1 MQLRVRAL
9 LFWAI
14 LSISLALTIGI
25 QFLPAQFQLREGDV
39 ARQTIK
45 SPRRVQFVSQV
56 LTKQARD
63 EAAARVADIY
73 AYDPA
78 LATQQVQKLR
88 NLGDQVTAIRQS
100 TNLTDEEKQV
110 QLSRLPE
117 TGLSPEGVAAVLRLS
132 EAEWNQ
138 VRNEAVRLVSEA
150 MRSRITSE
158 QVDSVRQQLPV
169 QLSPGLSP
177 LQARVAL
184 ELARAYIVPNLTID
198 PAQTEAAREA
208 ARRRVEPVVVT
219 VEAGEVI
226 LRDGEV
232 ATPLALEKLAA
243 TGLSSGSIDLY
254 QLGSVGLIAASLAA
268 ALSLYLAVFEPR
280 TVLSVRRIGLLAVLI
295 VGAVLAARLTIPG
308 RPYYELAFP
317 AAAVPMLAG
326 ALLGPGVGLG
336 SLFALTG
343 LLTLAGS
350 GTPQFVVYCLVTG
363 LMGLLAARSTSRTHH
378 FFLAGLGVTVAGLT
392 ASLGF
397 RLIARD
403 LEPMSLGILAFLCV
417 VNGLLSAALTVGS
430 LVVLGHIFGITTGS
444 HLLELADPNQP
455 LLRRLLAEAPGTYY
469 HSLIVGNLAERA
481 AEAVKADKLL
491 VRVGA
496 YYHDIGKL
504 VRPGFYTENQAP
516 GENIHDRLDPRVSV
530 ELIRAHV
537 TDGLELARRHRLPGR
552 VRDLIAEH
560 HGTTLIQYFYHR
572 AKELGLNVSPDEFRY
587 PGPKPGSK
595 EAAILMLADTVE
607 ATARSARSHTPEELD
622 AIVDRMVALRIAEGQ
637 LDECDLTLGDI
648 ERVKQALKEGL
659 RGIYHP
665 RTEYPALE
673 TPSQPELPGL
683 PEAHDAERP

>member
-1 MQLRVRAL
+1 MRLPVRAL
-9 LFWAI
+9 LFWAV
-14 LSISLALTIGI
+14 LSVSLTLTLGI
-25 QFLPAQFQLREGDV
+25 QFLPGQFQLREGDV

-45 SPRRVQFVSQV
+45 SPRRVQFVSQF
-56 LTKQARD
+56 LTNQARE
-63 EAAARVADIY
+63 EAAARIADIY

-78 LATQQVQKLR
+78 LAGQQVQRLR
-88 NLGDQVTAIRQS
+88 NLGDQITAIRQS
-100 TNLTDEEKQV
+100 TNLTDDEKRT
-110 QLSRLPE
+110 QLSRLSE
-117 TGLSPEGVAAVLRLS
+117 SGLSPEGILAVLRLS

-150 MRSRITSE
+150 MRNRITAE
-158 QVDSVRQQLPV
+158 QVGAVRDQLPA
-169 QLSPGLSP
+169 QLSPDLNP
-177 LQARVAL
+177 LQARVAV
-184 ELARAYIVPNLTID
+184 ELARAHIVPNLTVD
-198 PAQTEAAREA
+198 AAQTEAAREA

-232 ATPLALEKLAA
+232 ATVLALEKLAA
-243 TGLSSGSIDLY
+243 TGLASGGIDLY
-254 QLGSVGLIAASLAA
+254 QLGSVGLIAAGLAA
-268 ALSLYLAVFEPR
+268 ALAGYLAVFEPR
-280 TVLSVRRIGLLAVLI
+280 TILSIRRFGLIAVLI
-295 VGAVLAARLTIPG
+295 VGAVLVARLTIPG

-326 ALLGPGVGLG
+326 ALLGPGVGLAG
-336 SLFALTG
+336 LVTLVG
-343 LLTLAGS
+343 LLMLVGS
-350 GTPQFVVYCLVTG
+350 GTPQLAVYGLATG
-363 LMGLLAARSTSRTHH
+363 LAGLLAAQPTARTHH
-378 FFLAGLGVTVAGLT
+378 FFLAGVGVALTGLAAT
-392 ASLGF
+392 LGF
-397 RLIARD
+397 RLMVRD
-403 LEPMSLGILAFLCV
+403 LEPMSLPLLAFLCL

-430 LVVLGHIFGITTGS
+430 LAVLGYIFGITTGS

-455 LLRRLLAEAPGTYY
+455 LLRRLLVEAPGTYY

-572 AKELGLNVSPDEFRY
+572 AKELGLNVSPEEFRY
-587 PGPKPGSK
+587 PGPKPRSK

-607 ATARSARSHTPEELD
+607 ATARSARSHTPEDLD

-648 ERVKQALKEGL
+648 ERIKQALKEGL

-673 TPSQPELPGL
+673 APKQQL
-683 PEAHDAERP
+683 PEPNDTERP

>member
-1 MQLRVRAL
+1 MQPLTRAL
-9 LFWAI
+9 LFWAV
-14 LSISLALTIGI
+14 LSASLTLTLGI
-25 QFLPAQFQLREGDV
+25 QFLPGQFQLREGDV

-45 SPRRVQFVSQV
+45 SPRRVQFVSQF
-56 LTKQARD
+56 LTHQARE

-78 LATQQVQKLR
+78 LAGQQLQRLR
-88 NLGDQVTAIRQS
+88 NLSDQITAIRQS
-100 TNLTDEEKQV
+100 TNLTADEKRA
-110 QLSRLPE
+110 QLGRLPE
-117 TGLSPEGVAAVLRLS
+117 SGLSAEGVLAVLGLS

-138 VRNEAVRLVSEA
+138 ARNEAVRLVSEA
-150 MRSRITSE
+150 MRNRITPE
-158 QVDSVRQQLPV
+158 QVAAVREQLPA

-177 LQARVAL
+177 LQARVAV
-184 ELARAYIVPNLTID
+184 ELARAHIAPNLTVD
-198 PAQTEAAREA
+198 AAQTEAAREA

-232 ATPLALEKLAA
+232 ANPLALERLAA
-243 TGLSSGSIDLY
+243 TGLLSGGIDLY
-254 QLGSVGLIAASLAA
+254 QLGSVGLISAGLAA
-268 ALSLYLAVFEPR
+268 ALAGYLAVFEPR
-280 TVLSVRRIGLLAVLI
+280 TILSIRRFGLITVLI
-295 VGAVLAARLTIPG
+295 VGAVLAARLTVPG

-326 ALLGPGVGLG
+326 ALLGPGVGLA
-336 SLFALTG
+336 SLATLAG
-343 LLTLAGS
+343 LLMLVGS
-350 GTPQFVVYCLVTG
+350 GTPQLAVFTLATG
-363 LMGLLAARSTSRTHH
+363 LAGLLAARPSARTQH
-378 FFLAGLGVTVAGLT
+378 FFLAGLGVAL
-392 ASLGF
+392 ASLAATLGF
-397 RLIARD
+397 RLIVRD
-403 LEPMSLGILAFLCV
+403 LEPMSLAILGFLCL

-430 LVVLGHIFGITTGS
+430 LAVLGYIFGITTGS

-504 VRPGFYTENQAP
+504 LRPGFYTENQAL
-516 GENIHDRLDPRVSV
+516 GENIHDRLHPRVSA

-537 TDGLELARRHRLPGR
+537 ADGLELARRHRLPGR

-572 AKELGLNVSPDEFRY
+572 AKELGLNVSPEEFRY
-587 PGPKPGSK
+587 PGPKPRSK

-648 ERVKQALKEGL
+648 ERIKRALKEGL

-665 RTEYPALE
+665 RTEYPPLE
-673 TPSQPELPGL
+673 TPKQQL
-683 PEAHDAERP
+683 PEPHDTERT

>member
-1 MQLRVRAL
+1 MRLPTRAL
-9 LFWAI
+9 LFWAV
-14 LSISLALTIGI
+14 LAVSLTLTLGI
-25 QFLPAQFQLREGDV
+25 QFLPGQFQLREGDV

-45 SPRRVQFVSQV
+45 SPRRVQFVSQF
-56 LTKQARD
+56 LTNQARE

-78 LATQQVQKLR
+78 LAGQQVQRLR
-88 NLGDQVTAIRQS
+88 NLGDQITAIRQS
-100 TNLTDEEKQV
+100 TNLTDDEKRT
-110 QLSRLPE
+110 QLSRLSE
-117 TGLSPEGVAAVLRLS
+117 AGLSPEGILAVLRLS

-138 VRNEAVRLVSEA
+138 ARNEAVRLVSEA
-150 MRSRITSE
+150 MRNRITAE
-158 QVDSVRQQLPV
+158 QVGAVRDQLPT
-169 QLSPGLSP
+169 QLSVDLNP
-177 LQARVAL
+177 LQARVAV
-184 ELARAYIVPNLTID
+184 ELARAHIVPNLIVD
-198 PAQTEAAREA
+198 AAQTEAAREA

-232 ATPLALEKLAA
+232 ATVVALEKLAA
-243 TGLSSGSIDLY
+243 TGLSSGGIDLY
-254 QLGSVGLIAASLAA
+254 HLGSVGLIAASLAA
-268 ALSLYLAVFEPR
+268 ALAGYLAIFEPR
-280 TVLSVRRIGLLAVLI
+280 TILSVRRFGLIAVLI

-317 AAAVPMLAG
+317 AAAVSMLAG
-326 ALLGPGVGLG
+326 ALLGPGVGLAG
-336 SLFALTG
+336 LVTLVG
-343 LLTLAGS
+343 LLMVVGS
-350 GTPQFVVYCLVTG
+350 GTPQLAVYGLATG
-363 LMGLLAARSTSRTHH
+363 LAGLLAARSSARTHH
-378 FFLAGLGVTVAGLT
+378 FFLAGLGVALAGLAAT
-392 ASLGF
+392 LGF
-397 RLIARD
+397 RLMVRD
-403 LEPMSLGILAFLCV
+403 LEPMSLAILGFLCL

-430 LVVLGHIFGITTGS
+430 LAVLGYIFGITTGS

-504 VRPGFYTENQAP
+504 LRPGFYTENQAP
-516 GENIHDRLDPRVSV
+516 GENIHDRLDPRLSV

-572 AKELGLNVSPDEFRY
+572 AKELGLNVSPEEFRY
-587 PGPKPGSK
+587 PGPKPRSK

-648 ERVKQALKEGL
+648 ERIKGALKEGL

-665 RTEYPALE
+665 RIEYPALE
-673 TPSQPELPGL
+673 APKQQL
-683 PEAHDAERP
+683 PEPNDTERP